1 MATTAGLK
9 EERAVTDFV
18 IVIATAAAAALASP
32 APDAAPRPVP
42 MNAPIVGFSAYAS
55 LDACERAAAAAVAP
69 AGTRL
74 VCLPV
79 EPQLG
84 ELASAY

>member
-1 MATTAGLK
+1 M
-9 EERAVTDFV
+9 TDFV
-18 IVIATAAAAALASP
+18 IVVATMAALASP
-32 APDAAPRPVP
+32 AAAPGTSPPVP
-42 MNAPIVGFSAYAS
+42 MNAPTLGFHTYAD
-55 LDACERAAAAAVAP
+55 LAACERAVTAATAA

-79 EPQLG
+79 ESVNG